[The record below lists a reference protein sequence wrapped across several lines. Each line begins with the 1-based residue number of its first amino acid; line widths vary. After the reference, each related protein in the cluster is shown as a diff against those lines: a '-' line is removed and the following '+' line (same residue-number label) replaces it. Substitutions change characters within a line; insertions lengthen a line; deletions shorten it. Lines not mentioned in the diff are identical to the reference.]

1 MDASVLTAARTALA
15 AGRRPWLVTVAAS
28 TGSTPQRPGAWMA
41 VDETGLLAGTIG
53 GGNLEFVCTGLVQRG
68 EARPGLRHFS
78 LNNREAGAVGMI
90 CGGSTDL
97 LFTPLA
103 DGTPLDDAL
112 ALLDARQEGVF
123 CLPADGGL
131 PTVHRCD
138 APPPEAVFV
147 TRDAP
152 ARLELALLDARRVF
166 VVGGG
171 HVGREVSRLLGQLGY
186 RHWVVDDRPDFAA
199 PARFPDA
206 ERVVCTPFTTLDT
219 LPAPTEGDAV
229 CIMTRGHE
237 GDAAAVRWALG
248 TGAGYIGLMGS
259 RRKREKLFA
268 DLAAAGYTD
277 APARLTTPIGL
288 AIGAETPAE
297 IAVSVCAQL
306 VAFFHQSQ

>member
-1 MDASVLTAARTALA
+1 MDVSVLTAARAALT
-15 AGRRPWLVTVAAS
+15 AGRRPWLVTVTAS

-41 VDETGLLAGTIG
+41 VDQTGLLAGTIG

-103 DGTPLDDAL
+103 DGTPLNEAL
-112 ALLDARQEGVF
+112 ALLDTRQEGVF
-123 CLPADGGL
+123 CLPADGS
-131 PTVHRCD
+131 PPAVRRCA
-138 APPPEAVFV
+138 APPPEVCLA
-147 TRDAP
+147 TQDTP

-206 ERVVCTPFTTLDT
+206 ERTVCTPFTALDA
-219 LPAPTEGDAV
+219 LPAPTERDAV

-268 DLAAAGYTD
+268 DLAAAGYAD
-277 APARLTTPIGL
+277 APARITTPIGL

-306 VAFFHQSQ
+306 IAFFHRVL

>member
-1 MDASVLTAARTALA
+1 MDVSVLTAARTALT
-15 AGRRPWLVTVAAS
+15 AGRRPWLVTVTAS

-97 LFTPLA
+97 LFTPLDA
-103 DGTPLDDAL
+103 PAPLDDAL
-112 ALLDARQEGVF
+112 ALLDARQEAVF
-123 CLPADGGL
+123 CLPADGS
-131 PTVHRCD
+131 PPAVRRCD
-138 APPPEAVFV
+138 VPPPEVCLA
-147 TRDAP
+147 TQDTP

-206 ERVVCTPFTTLDT
+206 ERVVCTAFTALDA
-219 LPAPTEGDAV
+219 LPAPTERDAV

-268 DLAAAGYTD
+268 DLAAAGYAD
-277 APARLTTPIGL
+277 APARITTPIGL

-306 VAFFHQSQ
+306 IAFFHQSQ